1 MSTQIIADKPFN
13 VEKEAQKA
21 AHEYLNKREEQGL
34 ERGGVVEQAAV
45 KKAQDKAHEAR
56 AEKKKKGGPGITQ
69 PSLSPAEGRSN
80 TMKR

>member
-1 MSTQIIADKPFN
+1 MSTQIIAGKPFN
-13 VEKEAQKA
+13 VEKEAQKV

-56 AEKKKKGGPGITQ
+56 AEKKKGGPGITQ
-69 PSLSPAEGRSN
+69 PSLSPAEDPIP
-80 TMKR
+80 